1 MATAALLEHQLAVPT
16 EDTAA
21 QAAEAVEELERFL
34 REHSDIAAAFVSLS
48 SNDDD
53 TTLEIPGHALRL
65 LVDMLAQ
72 IANGNAVTV
81 APVHAELT
89 TQQAA
94 DLLNVS
100 RPYVVKLLDQDA
112 IPHRRVGNRR
122 RVLLTDLLEYKHR
135 DEAHRRKIADQ
146 LTAEAQELGLYD

>member
-1 MATAALLEHQLAVPT
+1 MATAALLEHHLAVPT
-16 EDTAA
+16 DDTAA
-21 QAAEAVEELERFL
+21 QAAQAVEELERFL
-34 REHSDIAAAFVSLS
+34 RHHPDIAAASVSLHA
-48 SNDDD
+48 DDGG

-72 IANGNAVTV
+72 IANGHAVTV

-100 RPYVVKLLDQDA
+100 RPYVVKLLDEEQ
-112 IPHRRVGNRR
+112 IPYRRVGNRR
-122 RVLLTDLLEYKHR
+122 RVLLTHLLEYQQR
-135 DEAHRRKIADQ
+135 DQAQRLEIADR
-146 LTAEAQELGLYD
+146 LTAEAQRLGLYD